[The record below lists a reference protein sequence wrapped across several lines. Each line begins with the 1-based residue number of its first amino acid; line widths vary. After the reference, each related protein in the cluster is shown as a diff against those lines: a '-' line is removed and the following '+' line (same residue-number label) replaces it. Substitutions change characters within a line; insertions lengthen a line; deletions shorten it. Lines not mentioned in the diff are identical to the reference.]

1 MDRKNSLN
9 SLRASHPVRRTIQ
22 TGVIALYVL
31 CAATIGRSLVLAF
44 TDLPTLFPK
53 YLGSALVFLIL
64 FILIMWRHDLPSGLL
79 HAYFIFQSA
88 IIIYLLSLPPHLDF
102 IDVLFVLLSYQVAL
116 VFPGRSRWFWCGI
129 FIALIIG
136 ILIKWLGVLFGIAYA
151 MTPIAGCVIFLVY
164 VIAYHEEEL
173 AILRSQ
179 EIVSELQEKHRQL
192 ELRASQVEQIAAI
205 EERNRLARELHDS
218 VSQTM
223 FSIVL
228 NTHAAQI
235 LLEREPDRLR
245 PILVQLQTLTQD
257 ALTEMRSLIA
267 QLRPQRE

>member
-1 MDRKNSLN
+1 MDGKNSLN
-9 SLRASHPVRRTIQ
+9 SIRGILPLPRTIQ

-44 TDLPTLFPK
+44 VDLPALFPQ

-64 FILIMWRHDLPSGLL
+64 FILVMWRQDLPSGVL
-79 HAYFIFQSA
+79 HAYFILQSA
-88 IIIYLLSLPPHLDF
+88 IIIYMLFLPPHLDF

-116 VFPGRSRWFWCGI
+116 VFPGRSRWVWCGI

-136 ILIKWLGVLFGIAYA
+136 ILIKWLGVLFGIAYS

-164 VIAYHEEEL
+164 VVAIHEQEL
-173 AILRSQ
+173 ASLRSQ
-179 EIVSELQEKHRQL
+179 EMVNELQEKHRQL

-205 EERNRLARELHDS
+205 DERNRLARELHDS

-235 LLEREPDRLR
+235 VLEREPDRLR
-245 PILVQLQTLTQD
+245 PLLEQLQTLTQD
-257 ALTEMRSLIA
+257 ALKEMRSLIS
-267 QLRPQRE
+267 QLRPPRE